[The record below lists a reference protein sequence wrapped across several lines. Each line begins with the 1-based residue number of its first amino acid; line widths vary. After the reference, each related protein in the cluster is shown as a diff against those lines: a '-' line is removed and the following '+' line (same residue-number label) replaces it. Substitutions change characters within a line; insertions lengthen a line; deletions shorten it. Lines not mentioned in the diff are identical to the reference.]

1 MPNVA
6 PRVRARGATVF
17 GVSRA
22 ACVMPFKTFAHGW
35 ATLPAMDRSG
45 DDGRVII
52 EWADERML
60 AQELERLLLLGP
72 LSDELSHGTE
82 SVTLV

>member
-1 MPNVA
+1 
-6 PRVRARGATVF
+6 
-17 GVSRA
+17 
-22 ACVMPFKTFAHGW
+22 
-35 ATLPAMDRSG
+35 MDRSG